1 MAWRSRPRE
10 CTVQVSTVLFGRA
23 RPCPAPDKAQVG
35 PGQGQALPSP
45 YLVGIPLPPG
55 GQTLDL
61 V

>member
-1 MAWRSRPRE
+1 MVWRSGQRE
-10 CTVQVSTVLFGRA
+10 CAVRTSPVLFGWA